1 MFSNSIY
8 NRAFIGLICANMFF
22 WMSTNFFLPV
32 LPLYYHSLGMND
44 HQVGI
49 AIGAFSIGALLF
61 RVFAGKLT
69 DRYGSTPV
77 ITGGILL
84 SILAILSYLYSVN
97 VTAAV
102 ISRFLHGLG
111 ISCYSGAALT
121 MASLMHEEQHT
132 TEAVAMFTLFA
143 MFGVGI
149 ASSSASWIHSTGG
162 FLFVIAMGTTATLL
176 SLLLFPKNPP
186 LKIKPA
192 RADTLPLSSVVTNPG
207 VYISTLSLTAV
218 NICFASIMTFLPL
231 LMVSKGITDFTGFY
245 VAYAGA
251 VIASRMW
258 VRKLCAV
265 LSPERLSYYILL
277 LFTITMGIIAY
288 FQSPLALLVCGA
300 SLGIGYG
307 LAFPAMATIITACT
321 QPANRG
327 AAFGF
332 YTMAVDAGF
341 GAGAIIMGIVAD
353 LWGYNAVFLAAGLY
367 TALYSASYRLWLWP
381 HLQKRA
387 LVT

>member
-1 MFSNSIY
+1 MFSRSIY
-8 NRAFIGLICANMFF
+8 NHAFVGLLCANMFF

-44 HQVGI
+44 HQVGA

-69 DRYGSTPV
+69 DRYGSVPV
-77 ITGGILL
+77 IAGGITL
-84 SILAILSYLYSVN
+84 SVAAIISYLYSAN
-97 VTAAV
+97 LSSAIT
-102 ISRFLHGLG
+102 SRFLHGLG

-121 MASLMHEEQHT
+121 MATLMHEEQHT

-149 ASSSASWIHSTGG
+149 ASSSATWIHSYGG
-162 FLFVIAMGTTATLL
+162 FLWIVAAGTTATVL
-176 SLLLFPKNPP
+176 SLLLFPKKPC
-186 LKIKPA
+186 LKIKPVA
-192 RADTLPLSSVVTNPG
+192 AEMLPIRSVVKNPG

-218 NICFASIMTFLPL
+218 NICFASVMTFLPL
-231 LMVSKGITDFTGFY
+231 LMVSKGVTEFSLFY
-245 VAYAGA
+245 VSYAVA

-265 LSPERLSYYILL
+265 LTPEGLSYYILL
-277 LFTITMGIIAY
+277 LFAATMAIIA
-288 FQSPLALLVCGA
+288 FIQSPLVLIVCGA

-332 YTMAVDAGF
+332 YSMAIDAGF
-341 GAGAIIMGIVAD
+341 GAGAIIMGFVANV
-353 LWGYNAVFLAAGLY
+353 WGYSAVFLAAGLY
-367 TALYSASYRLWLWP
+367 TALYSVLYRLWLRP
-381 HLQKRA
+381 QLNRQFSA
-387 LVT
+387 L